1 MAAGPLLEF
10 SDVWHELAGFVSQFL
25 AVGAV
30 GFWLTA
36 RRAAAGEVRD
46 EAERGLLARAGD
58 GASTIGLAGALG
70 TTGLLYLSLAERAAS
85 KHMALVAFIRSQPP
99 NELAVAF
106 TVVAVVGFAL
116 ARARVG
122 LGWWFAMIVLLS
134 PFRALLTGT
143 PIQRL
148 VNPVHRFA
156 GALWIGT
163 LFVMVRV
170 GLQPVLRSAISEE
183 RRAKLAKVMVD
194 AFSPLA
200 LGGFA
205 VLGIMGVITAWTNLK
220 KLDALW
226 TTPYGAALIVKL
238 VIVAGVVVLGAINWK
253 KQKPKLGTLEG
264 AQILRRS
271 AELELWLATA
281 VLIVTAVLVSL
292 PGPGE

>member
-10 SDVWHELAGFVSQFL
+10 SDVWHELAGFVAQFM
-25 AVGAV
+25 AVGAA
-30 GFWLTA
+30 GFWLTS

-46 EAERGLLARAGD
+46 DAERGLLARASI

-70 TTGLLYLSLAERAAS
+70 SAGLLYLNLAERAAG
-85 KHMALVAFIRSQPP
+85 KHVALVEFVRSQPP
-99 NELAVAF
+99 MEIAVAF
-106 TVVAVVGFAL
+106 SVAAVVGFAL

-122 LGWWFAMIVLLS
+122 LGWWLAMIVLLS

-143 PIQRL
+143 PLQRL

-163 LFVMVRV
+163 LFVMVRT
-170 GLQPVLRSAISEE
+170 GLQPVLKSSLSEE

-205 VLGIMGVITAWTNLK
+205 VLGVMGVITAWTNLK

-226 TTPYGAALIVKL
+226 TTPFGFALIVKL
-238 VIVAGVVVLGAINWK
+238 VIVAGVVALGAINWK
-253 KQKPKLGTLEG
+253 KQKPKLGTFEG
-264 AQILRRS
+264 AQMLRRS
-271 AELELWLATA
+271 AELELWFATA
-281 VLIVTAVLVSL
+281 VLIVTSILVSL